1 MSKFNKPITKTFQ
14 HPVKQVEGKD
24 RTLRFIASDETLDRD
39 KETIA
44 VEGWMVEEFQKNPV
58 FLWAHD
64 GYVRPPVGKVTNI
77 VKDTINKQL
86 AAEVYFPTIEEL
98 TSEYAAS
105 SEHARFIDTVYRM
118 YLGGYLNAVSVGFI
132 GHEGSYDP
140 DGNWRFTSQ
149 ELLELSG
156 CAVPAN
162 PNAIQMAKAKGLS
175 LQDAK
180 QTWVDIKPFKSIKEL
195 ITRAGRVLSAANEA
209 KLRQSAALID
219 EVLDSIVNE
228 EELSLQVQDANK
240 GPVINEIDMTK
251 KELIS
256 VIKNQFE
263 GGSNG

>member
-1 MSKFNKPITKTFQ
+1 MSKLNEPITKTFQ

-44 VEGWMVEEFQKNPV
+44 VEGWMLEEFQKNPV

-175 LQDAK
+175 LRDAK
-180 QTWVDIKPFKSIKEL
+180 QTWVDIKPFKSKEL

-209 KLRQSAALID
+209 KLRQSVALID

-228 EELSLQVQDANK
+228 EELQDANK
-240 GPVINEIDMTK
+240 EPVIDMTK